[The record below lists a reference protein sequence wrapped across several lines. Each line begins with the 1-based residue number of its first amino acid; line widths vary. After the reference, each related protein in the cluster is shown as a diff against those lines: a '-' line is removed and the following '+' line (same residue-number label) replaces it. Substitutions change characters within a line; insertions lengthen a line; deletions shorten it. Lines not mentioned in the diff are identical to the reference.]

1 MHSRGH
7 RFGPAG
13 PWVWSAAVERGEI
26 HAVGRRSTGGA
37 HPRARSQDIALH
49 RDVGATSQ
57 ESPHAQSDRRDS
69 RYRAPRNTRRGDPGM
84 TKPRDYESI
93 PGTYVYDAERGRIGY
108 ALNMF
113 CMSLNKAENR
123 QRFKENAAPYLDRFA
138 LTSEQRRT
146 VLERDWLGMLR
157 VGGNIYYTIKI
168 AFCDGLTFQDVAGMM
183 SGVPKETYAQMML
196 AGGRSPEGNRFKD
209 EIPPETDHG

>member
-1 MHSRGH
+1 
-7 RFGPAG
+7 
-13 PWVWSAAVERGEI
+13 
-26 HAVGRRSTGGA
+26 
-37 HPRARSQDIALH
+37 
-49 RDVGATSQ
+49 
-57 ESPHAQSDRRDS
+57 
-69 RYRAPRNTRRGDPGM
+69 M
-84 TKPRDYESI
+84 TKTRDYENI

-123 QRFKENAAPYLDRFA
+123 KRFKENEAVYLDRFA
-138 LTSEQRRT
+138 LDAEQRRT

-183 SGVPKETYAQMML
+183 SGVSKEAYAQMML
-196 AGGRSPEGNRFKD
+196 AGGRSPEGNRYKD
-209 EIPPETDHG
+209 QTPAEIKRG